1 MGQSV
6 IQRASVTRKIIFV
19 TKSFQHTLTGALMVN
34 ITSMQYITGLSVAK
48 RLIFALILSSLV
60 CLLGSYLHLNLNISV
75 FLISFPALVIASE
88 YLGFRVSLL
97 MLTMISVVN
106 FFILSITLTE
116 NTLFYFLTFFVI
128 RLMQKRNSSDAIITE
143 QERRLRFATESSH
156 IGVWEIDLKTQ
167 KGITTIE
174 HDRAFGYQES
184 VKDWSLNRLF
194 DHVYI
199 EDRERVKS
207 ALYSSFESGQVSL
220 EFRILKP
227 NKSIGW
233 MSLIGKAEYDS
244 YGNPI
249 KMYGTNIDISE
260 KKRSEDLLHEAL
272 FYRDEFL
279 SIASHELKTPL
290 TSLKLQ
296 SQLFKRSA
304 AKDDPSA
311 YSKERIDRLVGE
323 VERQVRRL
331 VRLVDDMLD
340 ISRIRTGKLSIS
352 KEKINLSHL
361 ALEVVERSKPQFAEN
376 GRAIPTVGRCDP
388 CEVLCDRL
396 RIEQVMSN
404 LLNNAFRYGKGL
416 PVSVEVIMHEGLA
429 HIFVQ
434 DQGIGI
440 DGPNKEKIFT
450 RFRRAVPASEVSGL
464 GLGLY
469 IAKQIVEAH
478 GGNIQVE
485 SELDKGSTFIVQL
498 PLAEA

>member
-1 MGQSV
+1 
-6 IQRASVTRKIIFV
+6 
-19 TKSFQHTLTGALMVN
+19 MVH
-34 ITSMQYITGLSVAK
+34 ITSMQYLNSLSVAK
-48 RLIFALILSSLV
+48 RLLLAFILSSLIGA
-60 CLLGSYLHLNLNISV
+60 LGIYLHLHLKISV
-75 FLISFPALVIASE
+75 FLICLPAVLIATESM
-88 YLGFRVSLL
+88 GFLAGLL
-97 MLTMISVVN
+97 MLTLISAAN
-106 FFILSITLTE
+106 YFFLPLTFIE
-116 NTLFYFLTFFVI
+116 NIFFFVI
-128 RLMQKRNSSDAIITE
+128 TVIVLRLMQNRNSSDAIITE
-143 QERRLRFATESSH
+143 QEKRLRFATESSH

-174 HDRAFGYQES
+174 HDRAFGYQEP
-184 VKDWSLNRLF
+184 VKDWNLNKFF
-194 DHVYI
+194 DHVFF

-207 ALYSSFESGQVSL
+207 ALYNSFESGEVSL

-227 NKSIGW
+227 NKSLGW
-233 MSLIGKAEYDS
+233 MSVTGKAEYDS
-244 YGNPI
+244 QGKPF
-249 KMYGTNIDISE
+249 KMYGTNIDITE

-323 VERQVRRL
+323 VERQVKRL

-352 KEKINLSHL
+352 KEKINISHL
-361 ALEVVERSKPQFAEN
+361 TLDVVERSKPQFAEN
-376 GRAIPTVGRCDP
+376 GRATPTIGRCDP
-388 CEVLCDRL
+388 CEVFCDRL

-416 PVSVEVIMHEGLA
+416 PVSVEVTLNDGLA
-429 HIFVQ
+429 NISVK

-478 GGNIQVE
+478 GGKIRVE
-485 SELDKGSTFIVQL
+485 SEIDKGSTFIVQL

>member
-1 MGQSV
+1 
-6 IQRASVTRKIIFV
+6 
-19 TKSFQHTLTGALMVN
+19 MVN
-34 ITSMQYITGLSVAK
+34 ITSMQYLNGLSVAK
-48 RLIFALILSSLV
+48 RLIFAFILSVLV
-60 CLLGSYLHLNLNISV
+60 CLLNFYLHFDLNISI
-75 FLISFPALVIASE
+75 FLLTFPAVLLTHE
-88 YLGFRVSLL
+88 YLGFKASFL
-97 MLTMISVVN
+97 MLTLISLGN
-106 FFILSITLTE
+106 FFFLSLSIIE
-116 NTLFYFLTFFVI
+116 VALFFLTAFLI
-128 RLMQKRNSSDAIITE
+128 IQLMQKKNSTEAFITE
-143 QERRLRFATESSH
+143 QEKRLRFATESSH
-156 IGVWEIDLKTQ
+156 IGVWEIDLKSQ

-174 HDRAFGYQES
+174 HDRAFGYQEPVS
-184 VKDWSLNRLF
+184 DWNLNRLF

-207 ALYSSFESGQVSL
+207 ALYSSFESGEVSL
-220 EFRILKP
+220 EFRVRKP
-227 NKSIGW
+227 NKSLGW
-233 MSLIGKAEYDS
+233 MSLKGKAEKDS
-244 YGNPI
+244 QGLPL
-249 KMYGTNIDISE
+249 KMYGTNIDITE
-260 KKRSEDLLHEAL
+260 KKSSDDLLHEAL

-296 SQLFKRSA
+296 SQLFNRSA

-311 YSKERIDRLVGE
+311 YSKERIDRLVSE

-340 ISRIRTGKLSIS
+340 ISRIRTGRLSIS
-352 KEKINLSHL
+352 KEKINLSL
-361 ALEVVERSKPQFAEN
+361 LTLDVVERSKPQFAEN
-376 GRAIPTVGRCDP
+376 GRAIPTIGRCDP

-416 PVSVEVIMHEGLA
+416 PIFVEVIMDEGFA
-429 HIFVQ
+429 HLSVT

-440 DGPNKEKIFT
+440 AGADKDKIFT

-478 GGNIQVE
+478 GGKIQVE

-498 PLAEA
+498 PLAQA